1 MNFGSD
7 VRADFL
13 LGIGKLESGF
23 VLLLDIGRVLSLE
36 HVEVLATL
44 ESSLPATPD
53 SSLGTSL

>member
-1 MNFGSD
+1 LNFGTD

-36 HVEVLATL
+36 QVDVLATL
-44 ESSLPATPD
+44 DPLLPSTA
-53 SSLGTSL
+53 